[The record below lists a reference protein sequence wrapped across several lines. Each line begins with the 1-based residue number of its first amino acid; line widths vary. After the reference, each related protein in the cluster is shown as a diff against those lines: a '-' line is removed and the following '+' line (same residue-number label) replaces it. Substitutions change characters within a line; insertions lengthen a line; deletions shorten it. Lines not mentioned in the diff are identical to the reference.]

1 MRSLL
6 RKAVVIFAGCSLTA
20 LRIAQA
26 ADPFPADSD
35 FVRQAERT
43 CNQAELDAQAA
54 LAKSHDPQIK
64 NVAAAIKQDGE
75 NASREL
81 MQLSVEKGWPAPTL
95 ESSTKST
102 GYSDRGYVA
111 AQIQRQQ
118 QAIALFTQEASMGAD
133 TDLQRWAREYLPV
146 LKSQLVKLR
155 AWRSS

>member
-6 RKAVVIFAGCSLTA
+6 IKAVVIFAGCSLA
-20 LRIAQA
+20 VLRIVQA

-35 FVRQAERT
+35 FVRQADRA
-43 CNQAELDAQAA
+43 CNQAALDAQAA
-54 LAKSHDPQIK
+54 LKKSRDPQIK
-64 NVAAAIKQDGE
+64 KLAASIKQDGE

-111 AQIQRQQ
+111 AQIKRQQ
-118 QAIALFTQEASMGAD
+118 QAIALFTQEASTGAD

-146 LKSQLVKLR
+146 LKSQLVTLR
-155 AWRSS
+155 AWGSS